1 MKKIATILLAF
12 ICQHTLA
19 QNLPSLLTGK
29 NVYSTFSITA
39 YDSAAQE
46 WGIAVATNNICVG
59 NSTVYVKPGLGAFSV
74 IAETLPDYAYNG
86 FDQLEKG
93 KTIREAIEYTSATDS
108 EVYLRQVAG
117 IDKQGHTFAF
127 TGASWKYQK
136 GFAGTLAGPNF
147 VAMGNQLA
155 PDVLKQMSAIFQSTN
170 GTLAQRLLAAL
181 VAGQTAGGQIEGKQS
196 AALMVKGTNNIWYN
210 DVDLRVDDSHDPF
223 GDLTRLLNYH
233 YGRIRTNQ
241 AIYAINMG
249 NLQRGRML
257 LSQAEAMVK
266 GWNGMQGKIA
276 LAYLLLGE
284 KAKAVAII
292 RAAIHDNPQWKE
304 NLPAFY
310 LLRNEPGMRE
320 YFYEVAPNGRGSTG
334 DHANTSN
341 RGPGSARG
349 REKPMTEKD
358 WIAAISLIDQLNQP
372 AAEDSLCRKALQQ
385 FPQSS
390 YLYYQLGQT
399 LQSENQPA
407 AAKTALQRA
416 LTLDPAN
423 AEAAALLKSMP

>member
-1 MKKIATILLAF
+1 MKKVALIFLVSLCHRAI
-12 ICQHTLA
+12 A

-29 NVYSTFSITA
+29 NIYSTFSITA

-86 FDQLEKG
+86 FSQLEKG
-93 KTIREAIEYTSATDS
+93 KTIREAIEYTSANDS

-155 PDVLKQMSAIFQSTN
+155 PDVLKQMSATFQSTT

-181 VAGQTAGGQIEGKQS
+181 VAGQKAGGQIEGKQS
-196 AALMVKGTNNIWYN
+196 AALVVKGTNNIWYN
-210 DVDLRVDDSHDPF
+210 DIDVRVDDSHDPF
-223 GDLTRLLNYH
+223 GDLARLLNYH

-257 LSQAEAMVK
+257 LSQAEVMVK

-284 KAKAVAII
+284 KAKAVAVI

-310 LLRNEPGMRE
+310 LLRNEPGMQE
-320 YFYEVAPNGRGSTG
+320 YFRS
-334 DHANTSN
+334 HSM
-341 RGPGSARG
+341 S
-349 REKPMTEKD
+349 EKD
-358 WIAAISLIDQLNQP
+358 WIAAISLFDQLNRP

>member
-1 MKKIATILLAF
+1 MKKVALIFLVSLCHRVI
-12 ICQHTLA
+12 A

-29 NVYSTFSITA
+29 NIYSTFSITA

-59 NSTVYVKPGLGAFSV
+59 NSTVHVKPGLGAFSV

-86 FDQLEKG
+86 FSQLEKG
-93 KTIREAIEYTSATDS
+93 KTIREAIEYTSANDS

-155 PDVLKQMSAIFQSTN
+155 PDVLNKMSAVFQSTT

-181 VAGQTAGGQIEGKQS
+181 VAGQQAGGQIEGKQS
-196 AALMVKGTNNIWYN
+196 TALVVKGTNNIWYN
-210 DVDLRVDDSHDPF
+210 DIDLRVDDSHDPF
-223 GDLTRLLNYH
+223 GDLARLLNYH

-257 LSQAEAMVK
+257 LSQAEVMVK

-284 KAKAVAII
+284 KAKAVAVI

-310 LLRNEPGMRE
+310 LLRNEPGMQE
-320 YFYEVAPNGRGSTG
+320 YFYDTAP
-334 DHANTSN
+334 TSN
-341 RGPGSARG
+341 RGPGGAHG

-358 WIAAISLIDQLNQP
+358 WIAAISLFDQLNRP